1 MQIIGNCLAMPVPE
15 EETVGSISQRHPS
28 GDPALGRC
36 SNRGPVRGLRRC
48 EGHCSTGGEGGSLW
62 AGEGVSVIQCC
73 KRQAAFPTF
82 FRTSANAAAP
92 EGGTVCSI

>member
-1 MQIIGNCLAMPVPE
+1 MPVPE

-48 EGHCSTGGEGGSLW
+48 EGHCSTGGGGEGGSLW
-62 AGEGVSVIQCC
+62 AGEGVSCFNVARG
-73 KRQAAFPTF
+73 KLHF
-82 FRTSANAAAP
+82 
-92 EGGTVCSI
+92 